1 MYKRINNKTILSEK
15 TMPFNFIDGHVLSL
29 SLSLSLSFSLLMH
42 VSPFKNNI

>member
-15 TMPFNFIDGHVLSL
+15 TMPFNFIDGFVLSL
-29 SLSLSLSFSLLMH
+29 PLSPSLLMH